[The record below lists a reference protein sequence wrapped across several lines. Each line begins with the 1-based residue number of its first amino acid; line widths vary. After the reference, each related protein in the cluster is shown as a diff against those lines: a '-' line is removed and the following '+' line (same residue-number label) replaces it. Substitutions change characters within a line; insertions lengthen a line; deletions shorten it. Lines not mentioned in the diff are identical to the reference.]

1 MLHHRRQ
8 HGLDI
13 VNNDMIT
20 TCKQRPGPSRS
31 EKPLTGPRGE
41 TGMPLTTDLN
51 QIKDVID
58 QKLRAMLGGTTA
70 LQLLQGLR
78 SQPRQ

>member
-20 TCKQRPGPSRS
+20 PCEQRPCPGRC

-41 TGMPLTTDLN
+41 TGMPLTTDLI

-58 QKLRAMLGGTTA
+58 QMLRAVMGGTTI
-70 LQLLQGLR
+70 LQQLQR
-78 SQPRQ
+78 VWARP

>member
-8 HGLDI
+8 HSLNI
-13 VNNDMIT
+13 VNDDMIT
-20 TCKQRPGPSRS
+20 PCKQRPGASRC

-41 TGMPLTTDLN
+41 TWMPLTTDLN

-58 QKLRAMLGGTTA
+58 QKLRTVLG
-70 LQLLQGLR
+70 
-78 SQPRQ
+78 